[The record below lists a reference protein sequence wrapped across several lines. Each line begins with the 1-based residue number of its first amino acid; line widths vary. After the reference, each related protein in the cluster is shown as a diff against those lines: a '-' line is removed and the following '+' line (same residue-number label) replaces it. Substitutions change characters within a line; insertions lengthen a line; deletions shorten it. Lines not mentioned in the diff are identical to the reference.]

1 MIITYQIIKTIM
13 ANLKK
18 CVISLG
24 LYCILNMAPK
34 SNLSSV
40 NQSISI
46 NQHPRHK
53 YLITTYF
60 TLASVF
66 YAIITISA
74 KIFAVQRFL
83 FLLFLTKKRIYCF
96 SFTNFKC
103 QKRLLAIINQHWIDK
118 LVSKIKKSYRN

>member
-1 MIITYQIIKTIM
+1 MSTRDYQIIKTIM

-46 NQHPRHK
+46 NQHPQHK

-83 FLLFLTKKRIYCF
+83 FLLFLTKKKEFIVF
-96 SFTNFKC
+96 
-103 QKRLLAIINQHWIDK
+103 LLLILN
-118 LVSKIKKSYRN
+118 VKKDY

>member
-1 MIITYQIIKTIM
+1 MSTRDYQIIKTIM

-46 NQHPRHK
+46 NQDPRHK

-66 YAIITISA
+66 YAITISA
-74 KIFAVQRFL
+74 KIFAVQRFFFPFFNKKKFIV
-83 FLLFLTKKRIYCF
+83 FLLLILNVK
-96 SFTNFKC
+96 
-103 QKRLLAIINQHWIDK
+103 ID
-118 LVSKIKKSYRN
+118 Y